1 MARSSILLVYN
12 FHANWVMMPR
22 GRKVKLLRRKKKKIL
37 FFFPSILSKTG
48 SRRQHGGFGELV
60 GAGIRLSLSRGLG
73 GLPVLGK
80 GPNAGVCV
88 EGGREGGREGGVE
101 ICISMYGIVVVC
113 LGLACK
119 L

>member
-22 GRKVKLLRRKKKKIL
+22 GRKVKLLRRKKKKKSC
-37 FFFPSILSKTG
+37 FFFLPFFPKPDLGVSM
-48 SRRQHGGFGELV
+48 GGFGELV

-80 GPNAGVCV
+80 GPNAGVC
-88 EGGREGGREGGVE
+88 GGREGGREGRGGRDLHFDVWYCCCLSWVGV
-101 ICISMYGIVVVC
+101 
-113 LGLACK
+113 
-119 L
+119 